1 MNKLTAKEEEVMR
14 YFWDNEALFVKE
26 LVEIYPE
33 PKPHINTLSTY
44 VRALEEKGFLSHD
57 TFGSTYRYFAVV
69 TEEEYRNATLKNVV
83 KKYFQNSYLGIVSSF
98 IKDENLSVDEIRDLL
113 DEVEKNK

>member
-1 MNKLTAKEEEVMR
+1 MKNLTVKEEEVMR

-26 LVEIYPE
+26 LVEKYPE

-44 VRALEEKGFLSHD
+44 VRALEDKGFLSHD

-83 KKYFQNSYLGIVSSF
+83 KKYFQNSYLSVVSSL
-98 IKDENLSVDEIRDLL
+98 IKDENLSVDEIRSLL